1 MANGGVIKGLEG
13 KIRNAAL
20 VNAREVL
27 GLTQGEAAEKIGI
40 GKASLLNYENTKSY
54 PSHTAQK
61 KICNFYS
68 QNGYSLNEKDT
79 FPEYMEV
86 IATRHRE
93 KGYGNGIPTEL
104 IVPLSSV
111 NESYQINNDKMDA
124 KIVINE
130 LLKDLTGRCKGI
142 LTMRYGLEGDDP
154 KPLVEVAKEYNITRE
169 RVRQIEA
176 SALKE
181 LRKKA
186 YDYMRKDM
194 A

>member
-13 KIRNAAL
+13 RIKNAAL

-40 GKASLLNYENTKSY
+40 GKASLHNYENTKSY

-68 QNGYSLNEKDT
+68 RNGYSLNEKDT

-86 IATRHRE
+86 IAIRHAG
-93 KGYGNGIPTEL
+93 KNNGIPPEL
-104 IVPLSSV
+104 IVPLSLVS
-111 NESYQINNDKMDA
+111 ESYQINNDKMDA

-142 LTMRYGLEGDDP
+142 LTMRYGLEGDAP

-169 RVRQIEA
+169 RVRQIEEYA
-176 SALKE
+176 IKA

-186 YDYMRKDM
+186 MSYREKGRT
-194 A
+194 

>member
-1 MANGGVIKGLEG
+1 MANRDEKNGLEG
-13 KIRNAAL
+13 RIKNTDL
-20 VNAREVL
+20 VKVREVL
-27 GLTQGEAAEKIGI
+27 GLTQGEASEKIGI

-86 IATRHRE
+86 IAIRRAG
-93 KGYGNGIPTEL
+93 KSNSIPPEL

-142 LTMRYGLEGDDP
+142 LTMRYGLEGDAP

-169 RVRQIEA
+169 RVRQIEEYA
-176 SALKE
+176 IRA

-186 YDYMRKDM
+186 MSYREKGKT
-194 A
+194 